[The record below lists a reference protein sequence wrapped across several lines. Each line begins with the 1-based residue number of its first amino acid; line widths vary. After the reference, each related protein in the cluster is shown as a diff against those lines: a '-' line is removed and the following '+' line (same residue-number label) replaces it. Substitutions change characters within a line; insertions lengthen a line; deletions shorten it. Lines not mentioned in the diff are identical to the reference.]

1 MLIAQAVKIKSG
13 SEKDPRLIFSFS
25 ALNANLFVIEGKKKD
40 FVGCTRS
47 KMEMTLMPS
56 GSALLEA
63 FYVVLISIF
72 GISDERKIVLN
83 SLSSFLESY
92 VQCENRKE

>member
-1 MLIAQAVKIKSG
+1 
-13 SEKDPRLIFSFS
+13 
-25 ALNANLFVIEGKKKD
+25 
-40 FVGCTRS
+40 
-47 KMEMTLMPS
+47 MEMILMPS